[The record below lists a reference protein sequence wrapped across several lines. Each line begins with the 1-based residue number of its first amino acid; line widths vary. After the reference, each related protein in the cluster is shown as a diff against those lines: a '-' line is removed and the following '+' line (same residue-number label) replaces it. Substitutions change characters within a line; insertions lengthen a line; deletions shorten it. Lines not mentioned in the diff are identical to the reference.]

1 MDATTRTIQRKAGRM
16 TAAIVFVGTIIFIA
30 ICFSAPDTHDYSTE
44 LKNIA
49 YQLSRIADALNEKEM
64 REE

>member
-1 MDATTRTIQRKAGRM
+1 MSITT
-16 TAAIVFVGTIIFIA
+16 AIVATGAMITIA
-30 ICFSAPDTHDYSTE
+30 IGWSIPHVYDYHTD

-49 YQLSRIADALNEKEM
+49 YQLSRIADALNRKTER

>member
-1 MDATTRTIQRKAGRM
+1 MTT
-16 TAAIVFVGTIIFIA
+16 AIVLVGMIISIA
-30 ICFSAPDTHDYSTE
+30 ICFSAPGTHDYHTE

-49 YQLSRIADALNEKEM
+49 YQLSRIADALAKKER